1 MISTGKAGRA
11 VAVVF
16 GGSHDGTIVR
26 IANES
31 DGPEA
36 VTPRRP
42 LHEVLDESDFLLSSG
57 KVKKLTLL
65 QQLRIEM
72 AMEAAGELEDEEPES
87 EDEKAPRGKVGKRVI
102 ATYRA
107 KSRSEFRLDDGKMIV
122 LPSRDPERVFV
133 AGKSG
138 SGKSFFTASYMR
150 EYSEMFPE
158 RVIYLFSTHSEEKA
172 YSEIEHEAIP
182 LDDDFIANPPTL
194 ESLGGTLEGE
204 DGPSGCLCV
213 FDDCDNL
220 QNKRLLKAVD
230 AVNADLISN
239 GRKYNIHVVSLNH
252 QLMEHSRTRNQLNEA
267 NRVVFFPQGS
277 PYHNQR
283 YLKVYAGLDGKWV
296 KKILDERSR
305 WICLDLRV
313 PLSYVTENAVVIVGT
328 AMVGPSTEY
337 VAEEAEEAAAEK
349 ARKVAEIKA
358 LQLARSQRLA

>member
-16 GGSHDGTIVR
+16 GGAHDGTVIR
-26 IANES
+26 IASVS
-31 DGPEA
+31 DGPEI
-36 VTPRRP
+36 VTPKRA
-42 LHEVLDESDFLLSSG
+42 LHEVLDESDFLLSRG
-57 KVKKLTLL
+57 KVKKLSLL

-72 AMEAAGELEDEEPES
+72 AMEAEAVAEAAAAAFKEGVEDYEDS
-87 EDEKAPRGKVGKRVI
+87 EDEKAPTGAVGRRVI
-102 ATYRA
+102 ATYKA
-107 KSRSEFRLDDGKMIV
+107 KSRSEYRLDDGKMIV
-122 LPSRDPERVFV
+122 LPSREPERVFV

-150 EYSEMFPE
+150 EYSEMFPT
-158 RVIYLFSTHSEEKA
+158 RRIFLFSTHSEEKA
-172 YSEIEHEAIP
+172 YSEIDHEAIP
-182 LDDDFIANPPTL
+182 LDDTFIENPPSL
-194 ESLGGTLEGE
+194 EQLGGSLDDP
-204 DGPSGCLCV
+204 DGPMGALCV

-283 YLKVYAGLDGKWV
+283 YLKVYAGLDGKWS
-296 KKILDERSR
+296 KKILSERSR

-313 PLSYVTENAVVIVGT
+313 PLSYVTENAVVIV
-328 AMVGPSTEY
+328 TE
-337 VAEEAEEAAAEK
+337 A
-349 ARKVAEIKA
+349 
-358 LQLARSQRLA
+358 